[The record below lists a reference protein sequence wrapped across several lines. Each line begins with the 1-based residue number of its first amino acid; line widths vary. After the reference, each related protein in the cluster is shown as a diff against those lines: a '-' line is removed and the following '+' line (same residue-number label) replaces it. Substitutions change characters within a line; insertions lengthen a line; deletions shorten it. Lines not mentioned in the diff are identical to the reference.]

1 MSWPA
6 ALDFHAHGA
15 RRRVGAGLGDPQAQ
29 PGCAEVCQQ
38 LGGQALGKG
47 LHQLEPGGAGEGLH
61 MLVHRGVVEGLAQV
75 VSGSGR
81 ANVPGKRQVQAQAL
95 ANAALPVVRPDQGVD
110 FQTLD
115 ENLVQ
120 TSSPLHDKTQV
131 PPLESGLTRPGMDTM
146 FWLLAL
152 LAYLLGSLSFAIL
165 LSRLSGGPDP
175 RASGSGNPG
184 ATNMLRVAGKKL
196 AVLTLLGDLLK
207 GLLPVLVAYLLGL
220 GVQQQAWIGLAA
232 VIGHLYPV
240 YFRFQGGKGV
250 ATAAGMLLGL
260 YPPAALL
267 ALASWALT
275 FYLTRTSSLAS
286 LIATPLTLPLLAWQ
300 QPAALLPMCVLT
312 GLIVWRHRGN
322 LRDLMAGRERHF

>member
-1 MSWPA
+1 MSYMPP
-6 ALDFHAHGA
+6 
-15 RRRVGAGLGDPQAQ
+15 V
-29 PGCAEVCQQ
+29 
-38 LGGQALGKG
+38 
-47 LHQLEPGGAGEGLH
+47 
-61 MLVHRGVVEGLAQV
+61 LAV
-75 VSGSGR
+75 
-81 ANVPGKRQVQAQAL
+81 L
-95 ANAALPVVRPDQGVD
+95 A
-110 FQTLD
+110 
-115 ENLVQ
+115 
-120 TSSPLHDKTQV
+120 
-131 PPLESGLTRPGMDTM
+131 
-146 FWLLAL
+146 
-152 LAYLLGSLSFAIL
+152 AYLIGSLSFAVIV
-165 LSRLSGGPDP
+165 SRGMGLEDP
-175 RASGSGNPG
+175 RHYGSGNPG